1 MGFFNTA
8 IFKTKDLMKVD
19 GKQHILQFELKDKGK
34 ASSSSIA
41 DFDMYAMYEVDK
53 ILNDM
58 GMSRLEVNT
67 DLKEGTLVKVIS
79 GPFSGMEGKVDSVDK
94 DNNKLIVLLD
104 LFGQETS
111 VEVEFSQ
118 IEKINA

>member
-8 IFKTKDLMKVD
+8 MFKTKDLMKVD

-53 ILNDM
+53 ILSDIQEAGAEIIDM
-58 GMSRLEVNT
+58 QCIGIGQSI
-67 DLKEGTLVKVIS
+67 KYVIRYR
-79 GPFSGMEGKVDSVDK
+79 
-94 DNNKLIVLLD
+94 
-104 LFGQETS
+104 
-111 VEVEFSQ
+111 
-118 IEKINA
+118 